1 MKKLKS
7 LKGFLRETFYRKFTL
22 SKKEY
27 KMEKE
32 KGYLSEVSA
41 ITLKYKFHCP
51 PENPL
56 VFYGSSNFKKW
67 TSLETDFSGYNALNH
82 GFGGSND
89 RDLLTYAEKLVLSLS
104 PKTLVLNTSSNDVY
118 AGFSDDEI
126 MENRKKLLETFAPI
140 ENVLVL
146 SVIRGVISDELEAR
160 FEGIDERVKAL
171 CDRYENATFLD
182 VTSPLDRNAHFEDNH
197 HLNPLG
203 REVLK
208 STILTKL
215 KEIYDA
221 V

>member
-1 MKKLKS
+1 
-7 LKGFLRETFYRKFTL
+7 
-22 SKKEY
+22 
-27 KMEKE
+27 MEKE

-41 ITLKYKFHCP
+41 IMLKYRLHRP
-51 PENPL
+51 PESPL

-67 TSLETDFSGYNALNH
+67 TSLETDFASFNALNH

-89 RDLLTYAEKLVLSLS
+89 RDLITYAEKLVLSFA

-118 AGFSDDEI
+118 AGFCDEEI
-126 MENRKKLLETFAPI
+126 MINRKKLLELFKHV

-160 FEGIDERVKAL
+160 FSVIDEKVKSL
-171 CDRYENATFLD
+171 CEQYDNVRFVD
-182 VTSPLDRNAHFEDNH
+182 VTTPLSRTEHFEDNH

-208 STILTKL
+208 NTILTKL
-215 KEIYDA
+215 KEIY
-221 V
+221 

>member
-1 MKKLKS
+1 
-7 LKGFLRETFYRKFTL
+7 
-22 SKKEY
+22 
-27 KMEKE
+27 MEKE

-41 ITLKYKFHCP
+41 ITLKYRLRRP

-67 TSLETDFSGYNALNH
+67 TSLETDFSDYNALNH

-89 RDLLTYAEKLVLSLS
+89 RDLITYAEKLVLSLY

-118 AGFSDDEI
+118 AGFSDAEI
-126 MENRKKLLETFAPI
+126 MTNREKLLELFKNI

-160 FEGIDERVKAL
+160 FEGIDEKVKTL
-171 CDRYENATFLD
+171 CARYENVTYLD

-197 HLNPLG
+197 HLNSQG

-208 STILTKL
+208 NTILTKL
-215 KEIYDA
+215 KEIY
-221 V
+221 

>member
-1 MKKLKS
+1 
-7 LKGFLRETFYRKFTL
+7 
-22 SKKEY
+22 
-27 KMEKE
+27 
-32 KGYLSEVSA
+32 
-41 ITLKYKFHCP
+41 
-51 PENPL
+51 
-56 VFYGSSNFKKW
+56 
-67 TSLETDFSGYNALNH
+67 
-82 GFGGSND
+82 
-89 RDLLTYAEKLVLSLS
+89 
-104 PKTLVLNTSSNDVY
+104 
-118 AGFSDDEI
+118 

-160 FEGIDERVKAL
+160 FEGIDEKVKAL
-171 CDRYENATFLD
+171 CGCYENVTFLD

-208 STILTKL
+208 SKILTKL

>member
-1 MKKLKS
+1 
-7 LKGFLRETFYRKFTL
+7 
-22 SKKEY
+22 
-27 KMEKE
+27 MEKE

-41 ITLKYKFHCP
+41 ITLKYRLRRP

-67 TSLETDFSGYNALNH
+67 MSLETDFSDYNALNH

-89 RDLLTYAEKLVLSLS
+89 RDLITYAEKLVLSLS

-118 AGFSDDEI
+118 AGFSDNEI
-126 MENRKKLLETFAPI
+126 MSNREKLLELFKNI

-160 FEGIDERVKAL
+160 FEGIDEKVKAL
-171 CDRYENATFLD
+171 CARYENVTFLD

-197 HLNPLG
+197 HLNSQG

-208 STILTKL
+208 NTILTKL
-215 KEIYDA
+215 KEIY
-221 V
+221 